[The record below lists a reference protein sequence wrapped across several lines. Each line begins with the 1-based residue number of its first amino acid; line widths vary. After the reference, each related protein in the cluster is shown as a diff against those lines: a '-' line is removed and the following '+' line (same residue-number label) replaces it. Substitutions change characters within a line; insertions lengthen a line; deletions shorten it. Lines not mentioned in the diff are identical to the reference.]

1 MTTQPQHPDLVLV
14 LDSQNQEHYVN
25 LTHVVEVRYSHHPEG
40 QVRAEVVTAV
50 PTSTGSDHHTAPHT
64 IIALGEAALDL
75 RRHLRRRAGLPID
88 AKLPAPGAAQ
98 RDSPPAR
105 QTPARL
111 RGY

>member
-1 MTTQPQHPDLVLV
+1 MPAQPQHPDLVLV

-25 LTHVVEVRYSHHPEG
+25 LTHVVEVLYSHHPEG
-40 QVRAEVVTAV
+40 QVRAEVVTVV
-50 PTSTGSDHHTAPHT
+50 PTSTGSDRHTAPHK

-88 AKLPAPGAAQ
+88 AKLPESEAVQ
-98 RDSPPAR
+98 QDSPPAR
-105 QTPARL
+105 QTPAPL